1 MAAIDTGAVARFS
14 IFARLATYVAE
25 LDAAFARYKVFHQTF
40 DELTPEE
47 SLRFLAT
54 LPPLKED
61 APLIKGIRIKLQRG
75 AFGCNVSLYFVLWRH
90 LIGSCPAPA
99 TLIWNP

>member
-1 MAAIDTGAVARFS
+1 MDERWFI
-14 IFARLATYVAE
+14 
-25 LDAAFARYKVFHQTF
+25 F

-61 APLIKGIRIKLQRG
+61 APLIKGIRIKLQGGRLVAMFHFFFPIHTWRRG
-75 AFGCNVSLYFVLWRH
+75 GPLRLKVRLSYLAQ
-90 LIGSCPAPA
+90 
-99 TLIWNP
+99 